1 MIQLQRNG
9 HKFHFIIMKLEVV
22 IMAKYIDSLCPG
34 YLNVKFEIMSNGWTY
49 WKDTLKVTI
58 PVTAIENKSTKPFI
72 FNLTQNYPNP
82 FNPSTK
88 IKYAISSRQF
98 VTLKIY
104 DVLGREIAT
113 LVNEE
118 KPVGRYEV
126 MWNALDIPSGV

>member
-1 MIQLQRNG
+1 
-9 HKFHFIIMKLEVV
+9 MKLEVV